1 MSITIMARLATPTA
15 VRIPTTMAVEERN
28 EEVTKRTTEE
38 VEDRKTK
45 QLLILGGVILAIVA
59 AKAADPNV
67 ESSRGRIK
75 KPDQSLMN
83 GTLMVL
89 AVVTV
94 AVVERGGVEEAMV
107 EVAVMVMVMV
117 VTVVVEEAAEVAN
130 PSRMAAEVERK
141 FVVGVASIVVVT
153 FKIASIP
160 PHACIPAISV
170 SHLPD
175 TRHGHFQ
182 ALQSNFT

>member
-1 MSITIMARLATPTA
+1 
-15 VRIPTTMAVEERN
+15 
-28 EEVTKRTTEE
+28 
-38 VEDRKTK
+38 
-45 QLLILGGVILAIVA
+45 
-59 AKAADPNV
+59 
-67 ESSRGRIK
+67 
-75 KPDQSLMN
+75 MN

-117 VTVVVEEAAEVAN
+117 ITVVVEEAAEVAN

-141 FVVGVASIVVVT
+141 FVVGVASIAVVT

-175 TRHGHFQ
+175 SVMDTFKHCNQTSLKPWCCLRTTHTVRLYHTRTPH
-182 ALQSNFT
+182 T